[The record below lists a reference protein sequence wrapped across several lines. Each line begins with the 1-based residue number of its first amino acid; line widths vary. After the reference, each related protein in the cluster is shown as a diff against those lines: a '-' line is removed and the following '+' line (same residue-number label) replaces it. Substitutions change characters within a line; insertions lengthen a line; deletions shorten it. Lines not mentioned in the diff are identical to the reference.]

1 MLQRPKLLWS
11 HFWIDHMY
19 FFARKWQILSKFS
32 CVAMEGGHRRL
43 KRMLR
48 NGGCLSLLRG
58 RLGRQVL
65 VDNHTIDDSLRR
77 AGWDVTKRSMRGQGP
92 VTMRQVARRAHKR
105 ALSDLNY
112 VQVFSQWFRICKR
125 RA

>member
-11 HFWIDHMY
+11 HLWIDRLY
-19 FFARKWQILSKFS
+19 FFARKWRILSKFS
-32 CVAMEGGHRRL
+32 CFIMEGGHRRL

-48 NGGCLSLLRG
+48 KSWGLILLLG
-58 RLGRQVL
+58 RLGVQVV

-77 AGWDVTKRSMRGQGP
+77 GGWDVTKRSMCGQGP
-92 VTMRQVARRAHKR
+92 MAIRRLVRRARKT
-105 ALSDLNY
+105 AFSDLNC
-112 VQVFSQWFRICKR
+112 VHVLSQCLRIHMR